1 MSLDVIGRTSFIAA
15 EEAAVGHEIDATI
28 FLRNI

>member
-1 MSLDVIGRTSFIAA
+1 MSLDVIDRTSFIA
-15 EEAAVGHEIDATI
+15 EEAAVGHEIEATI